1 MLKILENTIT
11 YKGELYEVGLMLRYP
26 QLTLSENQEVAL
38 CHFKSLERR
47 FKCDPGFALSYAKVV
62 KMNTFI

>member
-1 MLKILENTIT
+1 
-11 YKGELYEVGLMLRYP
+11 MLRYP